1 LISSSKN
8 VISARRRK
16 NLPVAP
22 ALLGLAP
29 FFLVWACVGT
39 WLSYRPAIL
48 TQHLIPFLFFMGLAF
63 AYQVGLIITAHLTK
77 SDFPYFNVLFL
88 PLLFGTFDAA
98 APSLGFWKSVLGDG
112 EYEIAYVFACL
123 GLALGV
129 HGSFVVDVVTN
140 ICDFLDIWCLTIKHR
155 HVPEGDEGEG
165 KAVKAQ

>member
-1 LISSSKN
+1 
-8 VISARRRK
+8 
-16 NLPVAP
+16 
-22 ALLGLAP
+22 
-29 FFLVWACVGT
+29 
-39 WLSYRPAIL
+39 
-48 TQHLIPFLFFMGLAF
+48 MGLAF

-77 SDFPYFNVLFL
+77 SRFPYFNILFL

-98 APSLGFWKSVLGDG
+98 APSLELWKSVLGDG
-112 EYEIAYVFACL
+112 EYETGYVFACL

-155 HVPEGDEGEG
+155 YDPEGNEGEP